1 MSPALDRRRSL
12 TTFLP
17 SEAVWSIGNRIGGFL
32 KNMNDAWVSG
42 IAYERFMG
50 RWSNL
55 VAQKFLS
62 WLDVAPNRIWLD
74 VGCGTG
80 SLTGLILESY
90 QPKEI
95 ISIDSSSDFISH
107 AQRSITNSFAHF
119 KVGLA
124 QSLELDSNSIDAVV
138 SGLVLN
144 FVPQPK
150 DAILEMLRV
159 TKPGGK
165 IGIFLWDYADGMQML
180 RYFWDAAVELDNNA
194 REHDEG
200 IRFPICRKGQL
211 ESLIR
216 EVGLGQVEATAIEIK
231 TVFQNFDDYW
241 QPFLGKVGAAPRF
254 LMSMDQKYR
263 QKLEDK
269 LRSSL
274 PIGNDGSI
282 SLYARAWVVKG
293 TA

>member
-1 MSPALDRRRSL
+1 
-12 TTFLP
+12 
-17 SEAVWSIGNRIGGFL
+17 
-32 KNMNDAWVSG
+32 MNDSWLSG

-55 VAQKFLS
+55 IAQKFLS
-62 WLDVAPNRIWLD
+62 WFAIPPACTWLD

-80 SLTGLILESY
+80 SITGLILESHR
-90 QPKEI
+90 PKEI
-95 ISIDSSSDFISH
+95 ISIDSSVDLISY
-107 AQRSITNSFAHF
+107 AQRSITNPSVHF

-124 QSLELDSNSIDAVV
+124 QSLELDSNSMDAVV

-144 FVPQPK
+144 FIPQPK
-150 DAILEMLRV
+150 VAILEMLRV

-180 RYFWDAAVELDNNA
+180 RYFWDAAVELDHNA
-194 REHDEG
+194 GEFDEG
-200 IRFPICRKGQL
+200 IRFPLCQVGQL

-216 EVGLGQVEATAIEIK
+216 EVGLKQVQAISIEAK
-231 TVFQNFDDYW
+231 TVFQNFEDYW
-241 QPFLGKVGAAPRF
+241 QPFLGNVGPAPNYA
-254 LMSMDQKYR
+254 MSLNQKGR

-269 LRSSL
+269 LRKSL
-274 PIGNDGSI
+274 PTDDNGSI
-282 SLYARAWVVKG
+282 SLIARAWAVKG

>member
-1 MSPALDRRRSL
+1 
-12 TTFLP
+12 
-17 SEAVWSIGNRIGGFL
+17 
-32 KNMNDAWVSG
+32 MNDSWLSG

-50 RWSNL
+50 RWSTL
-55 VAQKFLS
+55 VAQEFLN
-62 WLDVAPNRIWLD
+62 WLAITPARSWLD

-80 SLTGLILESY
+80 SLTKLILETY

-95 ISIDSSSDFISH
+95 ISIDSSGDFISH
-107 AQRSITNSFAHF
+107 AQRSIANPSVHF

-150 DAILEMLRV
+150 AAILEMLRV
-159 TKPGGK
+159 AKPGGK

-194 REHDEG
+194 NEFDEG
-200 IRFPICRKGQL
+200 IRFPLCQEGQL

-216 EVGLGQVEATAIEIK
+216 EVGLKQVEATPIEVK
-231 TVFQNFDDYW
+231 TVFKNFDDYW
-241 QPFLGKVGAAPRF
+241 QPFLGNVGPAPNYT
-254 LMSMDQKYR
+254 MSLNQKDR
-263 QKLEDK
+263 QKLEVK
-269 LRSSL
+269 LRKSL
-274 PIGNDGSI
+274 PTDDNGSI
-282 SLYARAWVVKG
+282 SLIARAWAAKG

>member
-1 MSPALDRRRSL
+1 
-12 TTFLP
+12 
-17 SEAVWSIGNRIGGFL
+17 
-32 KNMNDAWVSG
+32 MNDSWLSG

-50 RWSNL
+50 RWSTL
-55 VAQKFLS
+55 VAQEFLN
-62 WLDVAPNRIWLD
+62 WLAITPARSWLD

-80 SLTGLILESY
+80 SLTKLILETY

-95 ISIDSSSDFISH
+95 ISIDSSGDFISH
-107 AQRSITNSFAHF
+107 AQRSIANPSVHF

-124 QSLELDSNSIDAVV
+124 QSLELDSNSIDTVV

-150 DAILEMLRV
+150 AAILEMLRV
-159 TKPGGK
+159 AKPGGK

-194 REHDEG
+194 NEFDEG
-200 IRFPICRKGQL
+200 IRFPLCQEGQL

-216 EVGLGQVEATAIEIK
+216 EVGLKQVEATAIEVK
-231 TVFQNFDDYW
+231 TVFKNFDDYW
-241 QPFLGKVGAAPRF
+241 QPFLGNVGPAPNYT
-254 LMSMDQKYR
+254 MSLNQKDR
-263 QKLEDK
+263 QKLEVK
-269 LRSSL
+269 LRKSL
-274 PIGNDGSI
+274 PTDDNGSI
-282 SLYARAWVVKG
+282 SLIARAWAAKG